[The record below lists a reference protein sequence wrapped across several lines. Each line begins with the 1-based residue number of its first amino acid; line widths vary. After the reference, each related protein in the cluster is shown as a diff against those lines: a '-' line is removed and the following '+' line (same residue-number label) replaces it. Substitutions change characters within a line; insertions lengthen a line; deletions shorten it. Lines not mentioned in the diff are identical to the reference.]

1 MRFLRV
7 RTVIQMVGFSKT
19 TLYARLRNGT
29 FPKPLVLGPQT
40 VAFLESDILDWM
52 QRQIAQQNTPVETR
66 RARALNA
73 VKGAASRR
81 SEERSDVRE

>member
-7 RTVIQMVGFSKT
+7 PAVIQMVGFSKT

-40 VAFLESDILDWM
+40 IAFLESDILDWM
-52 QRQIAQQNTPVETR
+52 QRQIAEQNAPVETR

-73 VKGAASRR
+73 AKVAASRR
-81 SEERSDVRE
+81 NHGRSDV